1 MRTRG
6 KLWVVVLALGVAGST
21 VAAVKKNGTLYV
33 KAKNT
38 RLMDSPAAAAN
49 VVQVLQPGQAVT
61 WLGADPKNKQWHHV
75 QVVNGK
81 KGVVFQSTLSSQPP
95 SMELVA
101 GNNGPARKNAEDF
114 ANSAAA
120 VKLLSDGAIEYGNGQ
135 GKDMQRAV
143 EGLQKL
149 ERLAQRVG
157 DDKLSEHAR
166 RAGLSPVVGPSKGP
180 RVASGGGK

>member
-1 MRTRG
+1 MPRNRV
-6 KLWVVVLALGVAGST
+6 LLMAVLALGVASP
-21 VAAVKKNGTLYV
+21 ALAVTKGGTLYV
-33 KAKNT
+33 KVKNT
-38 RLMDSPAAAAN
+38 RLMDSAATSAN
-49 VVQVLQPGQAVT
+49 LVQVLQPGQTVT

-75 QVVNGK
+75 EVVNGK

-101 GNNGPARKNAEDF
+101 GDNGPTRKNAEDF

-143 EGLQKL
+143 DGLQKL
-149 ERLAQRVG
+149 ERLAQRV
-157 DDKLSEHAR
+157 DADKLSEHAR
-166 RAGLSPVVGPSKGP
+166 RAGLSPVVGPSKGS
-180 RVASGGGK
+180 RVASGGGQ